1 VFVIEIFSHDSLRG
15 HVFQHCPLVPRFVYT
30 VAMNRWIA
38 ALPMYNVTPQHDAL
52 WRALLRDT
60 LAAFSDAGGPREV
73 DLPAAMPDDLLT
85 LWRRPDLLLSQTC
98 GFPYRMLGVADSVHL
113 LATPAFDAEGC
124 EGAFYRS
131 AIVVAARAWKAGAK
145 SLSACRGLRAACN
158 GPDSH
163 SGMNALRHA
172 IAPLARDGRF
182 FASVAW
188 VGSHLN
194 ALRALGAGEA
204 EVAAIDCVT
213 LAYVRDALPELLR
226 DLHIID
232 FSAAAPGLP
241 FIASRSLPDQQVAS
255 LREALDTACAADP
268 QRAQTLRLRGF
279 VRLPASDYARIE
291 QFTDEARALGYPEL
305 R

>member
-1 VFVIEIFSHDSLRG
+1 MSH
-15 HVFQHCPLVPRFVYT
+15 
-30 VAMNRWIA
+30 WIA

-60 LAAFSDAGGPREV
+60 LDAFAQAGGPREV
-73 DLPAAMPDDLLT
+73 DLPAAFPHDLLT

-98 GFPYRMLGVADSVHL
+98 GFPYRMLGVANAVHL
-113 LATPAFDAEGC
+113 LATPAFDVEGC

-131 AIVVAARAWKAGAK
+131 VLVVSARAWDAGAV
-145 SLSACRGLRAACN
+145 SLAACRGLRAACN

-172 IAPLARDGRF
+172 VAPHAHDGRF
-182 FASVAW
+182 FSSIEW

-213 LAYVRDALPELLR
+213 LAYVRDALPELLDDIR
-226 DLHIID
+226 TIGV
-232 FSAAAPGLP
+232 SAAAPGLP
-241 FIASRSLPDQQVAS
+241 FIASRTVPEQHAAL
-255 LREALDTACAADP
+255 LRDALDAACAADA
-268 QRAQTLRLRGF
+268 QRARTLRLRGF
-279 VRLPASDYARIE
+279 VRLAAADYARIE
-291 QFTDEARALGYPEL
+291 QYADEARALGYPEL
-305 R
+305 A